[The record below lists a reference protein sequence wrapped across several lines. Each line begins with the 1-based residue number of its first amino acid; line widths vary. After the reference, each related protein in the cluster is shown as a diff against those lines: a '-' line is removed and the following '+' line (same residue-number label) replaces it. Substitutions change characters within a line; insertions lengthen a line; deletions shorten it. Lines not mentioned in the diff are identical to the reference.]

1 VTEQALFILLMI
13 AIALV
18 AVLVMWL
25 NIPRK

>member
-1 VTEQALFILLMI
+1 VTEQALLILLMI